1 MVKPVMVQLKLNQIQ
16 VVLISLCE
24 FRRMQTPVQ
33 ELQDLRIPYVCLAS
47 LKLKGTS
54 TSTGKK
60 YIGGNQAIVRNLIRE
75 VIWHLKVK
83 KELGPVNQ
91 PAPDWAVVPNDIAY
105 PFSKICKWLTKK
117 KIPFLLFQEGIR
129 FPLPNEEG
137 GMPYGTNGAKEILTW
152 GVASTRYFLNL
163 GVKSKVIS
171 AGNPRFD
178 TIFNQKMKF
187 ENNQIPFAK
196 YNILYV
202 SNPVDD
208 QGFCS
213 HDEKIRLFTK
223 FVQSMKEMMDERDIH
238 LFVRL
243 HPREDLESF
252 KSAAATIATN
262 RIIWAQQFSLFEYLQ
277 KMDLTIVLASTV
289 GLESMMVNVPIGVI
303 KLPGHGFVFDYVQ
316 SGSAVGIDVDTDF
329 TDHVWN
335 AITVDQS
342 VLKEKSL
349 AYIKTQLANR
359 GDSVTYITNHILNL
373 VNGH

>member
-1 MVKPVMVQLKLNQIQ
+1 
-16 VVLISLCE
+16 
-24 FRRMQTPVQ
+24 MQTPVQ

-60 YIGGNQAIVRNLIRE
+60 YIGGNRAFVRNAIRE
-75 VIWHLKVK
+75 VIWQLKVK
-83 KELGPVNQ
+83 KELEPANQ
-91 PAPDWAVVPNDIAY
+91 PSPDWAVVPNDIAY
-105 PFSKICKWLTKK
+105 PFSKICKWFTKK

-152 GVASTRYFLNL
+152 GEASSRYFLNL
-163 GVKSKVIS
+163 GVKSKVVT

-178 TIFNQKMKF
+178 NIFNQKVKF

-213 HDEKIRLFTK
+213 HDEKIRLFTT

-252 KSAAATIATN
+252 KVAAASITTN

-277 KMDLTIVLASTV
+277 RMDLAIVLASTV

-303 KLPGHGFVFDYVQ
+303 KLPGHGYVFDYVQ

-329 TDHVWN
+329 KQSVWN

-349 AYIKTQLANR
+349 AYVKTQLANR
-359 GDSVTYITNHILNL
+359 GDSVTYITNH
-373 VNGH
+373 